1 MKYVKCPRCD
11 TNYMPEGEP
20 YCDVCKAELKI
31 GPQIKFAALDGD
43 DEQDQ
48 ILCPVCKRNFIDEGE
63 EMCEECR
70 EAQSE
75 KIRED
80 KDDVDP
86 DNDEEWRNYLDE
98 DEKEAIS
105 NQGDDTE
112 EMLSLSQLGEEEA
125 KKLFDDEEE
134 TEDDFYDDEVHDDE
148 DEDDFEY
155 PTDIGEYSEA
165 DEEEDEDEKDVDDEE

>member
-11 TNYMPEGEP
+11 TNYMLEGES
-20 YCDVCKAELKI
+20 YCDVCKSELKI
-31 GPQIKFAALDGD
+31 GPQMKFAALASD
-43 DEQDQ
+43 DEQEQ
-48 ILCPVCKRNFIDEGE
+48 ILCPVCKRNFIDEGD

-70 EAQSE
+70 EAASNKIKEE
-75 KIRED
+75 KGDI
-80 KDDVDP
+80 DV

-105 NQGDDTE
+105 NQGDDEE
-112 EMLSLSQLGEEEA
+112 EMLSLSQLEEEEA

-134 TEDDFYDDEVHDDE
+134 NEDDYYDDAVHD

-155 PTDIGEYSEA
+155 PADIGEYSEA
-165 DEEEDEDEKDVDDEE
+165 DEEADED